1 MGTSEQDQ
9 ASQESWELSAAW
21 PWSPG
26 EAGRLV
32 QGGDSARASA
42 LRAAGDLSCVYFM
55 AYSVE

>member
-26 EAGRLV
+26 EAGRLL

-42 LRAAGDLSCVYFM
+42 LRAAGDLSCV
-55 AYSVE
+55 